1 MFDDPNLKNR
11 GQVPSNLP
19 IGEPEDIFDA
29 VEKRAPLAVQPSVAP
44 KAENRQTPLVS
55 SAVSA
60 GKLQVKTS
68 TPPLSPSA
76 PRMQTAEANTKVMPE
91 AMEHFNKIKGPIF
104 ARNLM
109 IMVVILIVIG
119 LLGGGSWL
127 VYSLFMK
134 PPVDV
139 NNFAVPR
146 NAEAI
151 PSEEEKAETI
161 FEATGQTAEQEF
173 DAGSA
178 SADESVLFG
187 EPVDSD
193 ADSLGDIVEGQLGT
207 DPDFWDT
214 DRDGLSDGDEVKN
227 GYNPIGSGTIF
238 EIPQE

>member
-55 SAVSA
+55 AAVSA

-151 PSEEEKAETI
+151 PSEEERPRQFLKPPDKQRSKNLTPGPPLPTSQSSLENRLT
-161 FEATGQTAEQEF
+161 ATRT
-173 DAGSA
+173 
-178 SADESVLFG
+178 VW
-187 EPVDSD
+187 
-193 ADSLGDIVEGQLGT
+193 GT
-207 DPDFWDT
+207 
-214 DRDGLSDGDEVKN
+214 
-227 GYNPIGSGTIF
+227 
-238 EIPQE
+238 